1 MMGSKAYS
9 QAIEKL
15 RRAGM
20 RPTSQRLALA
30 KVLFENGNRHVTA
43 ESLYAEVRDSCIPI
57 SLATVYNSLNQ
68 FTQSGLLRE
77 IIVDSQRCYFDT
89 NTADHHHFFCE
100 QTNTLEDISCDD
112 VILSK
117 LPVAP
122 DGKSITRV
130 DVILRIS

>member
-1 MMGSKAYS
+1 MRQRVYS
-9 QAIEKL
+9 QVIERL
-15 RRAGM
+15 RRAGV
-20 RPTSQRLALA
+20 RPTSRRLALA
-30 KVLFENGNRHVTA
+30 KILFENDHRHVTA
-43 ESLYAEVRDSCIPI
+43 ESLYAEARDSFIPI

-77 IIVDSQRCYFDT
+77 IIVDSQRCYYDT

-100 QTNTLEDISCDD
+100 RTNTLEDIACDD

-117 LPVAP
+117 LPDAP
-122 DGKSITRV
+122 EGKSITRV

>member
-1 MMGSKAYS
+1 MGQRAYS
-9 QAIEKL
+9 QVIEKL

-20 RPTSQRLALA
+20 RPTSQRLGLA
-30 KVLFENGNRHVTA
+30 KILFENGHRHVTA
-43 ESLYAEVRDSCIPI
+43 ESLYAEARDSFIPI

-89 NTADHHHFFCE
+89 NTSDHHHFFCE
-100 QTNTLEDISCDD
+100 RTNTLEDIACDD

-122 DGKSITRV
+122 EGKSITRV

>member
-1 MMGSKAYS
+1 MGQRAYS
-9 QAIEKL
+9 QVIETL
-15 RRAGM
+15 RQAGM

-30 KVLFENGNRHVTA
+30 KILFENGHRHVTA
-43 ESLYAEVRDSCIPI
+43 ESLYAEARDSFIPI

-89 NTADHHHFFCE
+89 NTSDHHHFFCE
-100 QTNTLEDISCDD
+100 RTNTLEDIACDD

-117 LPVAP
+117 LPAAP
-122 DGKSITRV
+122 EGKSITRV

>member
-1 MMGSKAYS
+1 MEQRAYS
-9 QAIEKL
+9 QVIETL
-15 RRAGM
+15 RRVGM

-30 KVLFENGNRHVTA
+30 KILFENGHRHVTA
-43 ESLYAEVRDSCIPI
+43 EGLYAEARDSFIPI

-89 NTADHHHFFCE
+89 NTSDHHHFFCE
-100 QTNTLEDISCDD
+100 RTNTLEDIACDD

-122 DGKSITRV
+122 EGKSITRV

>member
-1 MMGSKAYS
+1 MGQRAYS
-9 QAIEKL
+9 QVIKIL
-15 RRAGM
+15 RQAGM

-30 KVLFENGNRHVTA
+30 KILFENGHRHVTA
-43 ESLYAEVRDSCIPI
+43 ESLYAEARDSFIPI

-68 FTQSGLLRE
+68 FTRSGLLRE

-89 NTADHHHFFCE
+89 NTSDHHHFFCE
-100 QTNTLEDISCDD
+100 RTNTLEDIACDD

-122 DGKSITRV
+122 EGKSITRV

>member
-1 MMGSKAYS
+1 MGQRAYS
-9 QAIEKL
+9 QVIEKL

-20 RPTSQRLALA
+20 RPTSQRLGLA
-30 KVLFENGNRHVTA
+30 KILFENGHRHVTA
-43 ESLYAEVRDSCIPI
+43 ESLYAEARDSFIPI

-68 FTQSGLLRE
+68 FTKSGLLRE

-89 NTADHHHFFCE
+89 NTSDHHHFFCE
-100 QTNTLEDISCDD
+100 RTNTLEDIACDD

-122 DGKSITRV
+122 EGKSITRV

>member
-1 MMGSKAYS
+1 MGQRAFSHI
-9 QAIEKL
+9 IEKL

-20 RPTSQRLALA
+20 RPTSQRMALA
-30 KVLFENGNRHVTA
+30 KILFDNGHRHVTA
-43 ESLYAEVRDSCIPI
+43 ETLYAEARDSLIPI

-100 QTNTLEDISCDD
+100 KTNTLEDIAVDD

-117 LPVAP
+117 LPDAP
-122 DGKSITRV
+122 EGKSITRV
-130 DVILRIS
+130 DVILRVS

>member
-1 MMGSKAYS
+1 MGQRAYS
-9 QAIEKL
+9 QVIEKL

-20 RPTSQRLALA
+20 RPTSQRLGLA
-30 KVLFENGNRHVTA
+30 KILFENGHRHVTA
-43 ESLYAEVRDSCIPI
+43 ESLYAEARDSFIPI

-68 FTQSGLLRE
+68 FTKSGLLRE

-89 NTADHHHFFCE
+89 NTSDHHHFFCE
-100 QTNTLEDISCDD
+100 RTNTLEDIACDD

-117 LPVAP
+117 LPAAP
-122 DGKSITRV
+122 EGKSITRV

>member
-1 MMGSKAYS
+1 MEQRAYS
-9 QAIEKL
+9 QVIETL
-15 RRAGM
+15 RQAGM

-30 KVLFENGNRHVTA
+30 KILFENGHRHVTA
-43 ESLYAEVRDSCIPI
+43 ESLYAEARDCFIPI

-89 NTADHHHFFCE
+89 NTSDHHHFFCE
-100 QTNTLEDISCDD
+100 RTNTLEDIACDD

-122 DGKSITRV
+122 EGKSITRV

>member
-1 MMGSKAYS
+1 MEPRAYS
-9 QAIEKL
+9 QVIEKL

-20 RPTSQRLALA
+20 RPTSQRIALA
-30 KVLFENGNRHVTA
+30 KILFEHGHRHVTA
-43 ESLYAEVRDSCIPI
+43 ESLYTEARDRFIPI

-77 IIVDSQRCYFDT
+77 IVVDSQRCYFDT
-89 NTADHHHFFCE
+89 NTSDHHHFFCE
-100 QTNTLEDISCDD
+100 KTNTLEDISCDD

-122 DGKSITRV
+122 EGKSITRV
-130 DVILRIS
+130 DVILRVS

>member
-1 MMGSKAYS
+1 
-9 QAIEKL
+9 
-15 RRAGM
+15 M

-30 KVLFENGNRHVTA
+30 KILFENGHRHVTA
-43 ESLYAEVRDSCIPI
+43 EALYAEARNCIVHI

-89 NTADHHHFFCE
+89 NTSDHHHFFCE
-100 QTNTLEDISCDD
+100 KTNTLEDIAFDD

-117 LPVAP
+117 LPDAP
-122 DGKSITRV
+122 EGKSITRV
-130 DVILRIS
+130 DVIVRVS

>member
-1 MMGSKAYS
+1 MEQRAYS
-9 QAIEKL
+9 QVIEIL

-30 KVLFENGNRHVTA
+30 KILFENGHRHVTA
-43 ESLYAEVRDSCIPI
+43 ESLYAEARNSFIPI

-77 IIVDSQRCYFDT
+77 IVVDSQRCYFDT
-89 NTADHHHFFCE
+89 NTSDHHHFFCE
-100 QTNTLEDISCDD
+100 RTNTLEDIACDD

-122 DGKSITRV
+122 EGKSITRV